1 MLFNIYYI
9 NTFKMYEIKMM
20 INNRMKTA
28 EHAENQQK
36 SEDNVAAEAEAG
48 AKMSS
53 IFNLKAK
60 VKAQNVTNDTR
71 KFVENFDIKT
81 TKSTMLKEV
90 IEKCID
96 FSNYKKE
103 NLKEGMLMKVDS
115 LKVELTNFEEIIGVK
130 VINNK
135 TITMTYE
142 GIDIGKIFDAA
153 VKDYAYIFKATN
165 EKKEKF
171 LFKIP
176 VTFENEFESM
186 YSVNDILIGKVG
198 IIGIYKG
205 KVEEDS
211 IKNMIDILDK
221 SQNKSESFTKDI
233 EIINSNDVEKGD
245 TGEEDKL
252 YHYFDIIS
260 VIQELHIGNEDSE
273 GKRGEK

>member
-20 INNRMKTA
+20 INNRMKTTEQA
-28 EHAENQQK
+28 EKQK
-36 SEDNVAAEAEAG
+36 QNEDGIEAETEAEV
-48 AKMSS
+48 KMPS
-53 IFNLKAK
+53 IFNLKARA
-60 VKAQNVTNDTR
+60 KAQNITNDTR

-90 IEKCID
+90 IEKCSD
-96 FSNYKKE
+96 FSKIKKKD
-103 NLKEGMLMKVDS
+103 LKEGMLLKVDS
-115 LKVELTNFEEIIGVK
+115 LKVKLTNHEEIIGVK

-142 GIDIGKIFDAA
+142 GIDIGKVFDAA
-153 VKDYAYIFKATN
+153 VKDYSYIFKAIN
-165 EKKEKF
+165 EGKEKF

-198 IIGIYKG
+198 IIGIYKE

-211 IKNMIDILDK
+211 IKNMIDILGK
-221 SQNKSESFTKDI
+221 SQKESEDSTKDI
-233 EIINSNDVEKGD
+233 EIISSDDMEENN
-245 TGEEDKL
+245 TGEQDNL
-252 YHYFDIIS
+252 YHYIDIIAI
-260 VIQELHIGNEDSE
+260 IQELHIGNEES
-273 GKRGEK
+273 K